1 MNSKI
6 GNNINFLN
14 KVFSLLNTLFICLLY
29 DDTANRIFR
38 IQTYLVQL
46 LINIIN
52 IITLNKES
60 SFDTLLGST
69 GLFNLEEVKAFY

>member
-29 DDTANRIFR
+29 GFMP
-38 IQTYLVQL
+38 
-46 LINIIN
+46 
-52 IITLNKES
+52 ES
-60 SFDTLLGST
+60 QGQKCEMWF
-69 GLFNLEEVKAFY
+69 F

>member
-29 DDTANRIFR
+29 DDTVNRIFR

-52 IITLNKES
+52 IITLNEES